1 MRLGCIAMWTSQA
14 RRLVPRWS
22 TEQRQP
28 KQQEWRQGGLQFFL
42 QPRNSDVSSQQLIE
56 KQDRAKE
63 CCILPKNEKMTNRT
77 APNCKALLLAILV
90 FSRVCMFS
98 VRVVEPVP
106 VPHTPAIRVE
116 IPSKPIPLLTTPR
129 VGRLKLTSNDVAWY
143 EESCRCTKMAMHDAS
158 ILVKCL

>member
-1 MRLGCIAMWTSQA
+1 
-14 RRLVPRWS
+14 
-22 TEQRQP
+22 
-28 KQQEWRQGGLQFFL
+28 
-42 QPRNSDVSSQQLIE
+42 
-56 KQDRAKE
+56 
-63 CCILPKNEKMTNRT
+63 MTNRT

-129 VGRLKLTSNDVAWY
+129 VGRLKLTSNDVA
-143 EESCRCTKMAMHDAS
+143 
-158 ILVKCL
+158 